1 MAKRTTTRTL
11 AGPAV
16 ATADAASA
24 TPALDRGLAVLELL
38 VERRVPMRANDLA
51 QALDI
56 PNCSIGRI
64 LDNLAGRGYVER
76 DERSLAYSL
85 TGKLL
90 VMATAT
96 VCEKHLVGEALDGMR
111 ALRDASGETVQLNVL
126 SGDGG
131 VVLEVVP
138 SRHQVRLAVDPGTPH
153 PLHSAAP
160 GKVLLAFLPEREREE
175 RLRHLELTPATDRTI
190 TDRDD
195 LRVELGRVLA
205 QGYAVDRQEILT
217 GVHCLSA
224 PICDRTGACVAALT
238 LSGPVTRIPVG
249 RFPEFARQVMDHAG
263 RISERLGHHA
273 PPAARNPGT

>member
-1 MAKRTTTRTL
+1 MAKRSTTRIL
-11 AGPAV
+11 AKRSETEMP
-16 ATADAASA
+16 DAACA

-38 VERRVPMRANDLA
+38 VDRREPLRANDLA
-51 QALDI
+51 QVLAI

-64 LDNLAGRGYVER
+64 LDNLVARGYVER

-96 VCEKHLVGEALDGMR
+96 VCEKHLVGEALDAMR
-111 ALRDASGETVQLNVL
+111 TLRDACGETVQLNVL

-138 SRHQVRLAVDPGTPH
+138 SRHQVRIAVDPGTPH

-160 GKVLLAFLPEREREE
+160 GKVLLAFLPAAEREARIR
-175 RLRHLELTPATDRTI
+175 RLDLVAATERTI

-195 LRVELGRVLA
+195 LRAELERVVT
-205 QGYAVDRQEILT
+205 QGYATDRQEILL
-217 GVHCLSA
+217 GVHCVSA
-224 PICDRTGACVAALT
+224 PICDRTGACIAALT
-238 LSGPVTRIPVG
+238 VSGPVNRIPVA
-249 RFPEFARQVMDHAG
+249 RFPEVARLVMDHAG
-263 RISERLGHHA
+263 RIAGRLGYRPLIAIAA
-273 PPAARNPGT
+273 P